1 MHFVYPG
8 FLAAL
13 AVILIPVL
21 VHLFYFRRYK
31 TIRFSSLR
39 FLRTIETER
48 KNQNKLKHFLLL
60 CSRIL
65 AFVFL
70 VLAFSIPSCNPVSTS
85 GVGKTNIR
93 LFIDNSYSMQNKGAP
108 GLLFETAKQK
118 ARELVKSAAS
128 QSSFSIWSHGNYDQQ
143 LCTAQEAI
151 SKIDKL
157 EISPLSESAAD
168 IWSKFRYVQ
177 KQGAIG
183 TDVLCI
189 VSDFQNAL
197 TRALPSAENKKSK
210 AVGIQLGYSDFS
222 NISVDTAWLSNPF
235 AGPGETNKLWFK
247 LTNYSNESIE
257 GLNTKLS
264 LENKV
269 LGLTRVNLLP
279 NEAALAAVDFTM
291 PASGSG
297 LARLEIDDAANAF
310 DNVLYVTLRTQK
322 QIAVMVRGSN
332 TYLNSALRTN
342 TFFNVQ
348 PWDVRALS
356 FPRIGAVYV
365 QSEVGLSQEEAG
377 KLTSYAIQG
386 GTVIF
391 IPRVSAGKLQFKPLI
406 TLSGFPEFEEIKEKG
421 AKVRKEGLSHPFYSR
436 VFSAIPKSI
445 EMPEVNSYFSTRGNT
460 GNGEAILSLENGDP
474 WLLKFKEGKG
484 AIFLFTSAFE
494 LENGNVVRSVLFF
507 PTVINC
513 AVQKEVG
520 GQLFGYAAS
529 QSGLLLQTE
538 FKNMDGD
545 VMVSRD
551 GKAWTAEIQN
561 GAEGRELYI
570 QKEMH
575 EAGFYKLYSKSNPK
589 DVEYIALNTSRFE
602 SNPAKSAASELEKLS
617 KNTGLQWLS
626 PNQTSSVSGNL
637 SDNSSLWRL
646 FIWLA
651 ATFFAVE
658 VLIIAFWD
666 SIFQRV
672 KNRAPVSKP

>member
-13 AVILIPVL
+13 AVILIPVI

-39 FLRTIETER
+39 FLQNIETER
-48 KNQNKLKHFLLL
+48 KNQNKLKHFILL

-85 GVGKTNIR
+85 GAGKTNIR
-93 LFIDNSYSMQNKGAP
+93 LFIDNSHSMQNKGSQ

-143 LCTAQEAI
+143 LYTAQEAI
-151 SKIDKL
+151 AEIDKL
-157 EISPLSESAAD
+157 EISPLSESAAE

-177 KQGAIG
+177 QQSATGA
-183 TDVLCI
+183 DVLCVI
-189 VSDFQNAL
+189 SDFQNAL
-197 TRALPSAENKKSK
+197 TRALPPPETQKTR
-210 AVGIQLGYSDFS
+210 AVGIQLEYAIFP

-235 AGPGETNKLWFK
+235 ASPGESNTLRFK
-247 LTNYSNESIE
+247 VTNYSNEAIE

-264 LENKV
+264 IEDKV
-269 LGLTRVNLLP
+269 LGLTRVNLSP
-279 NEAALAAVDFTM
+279 NESALNSVDFTM
-291 PASGSG
+291 PASGNG
-297 LARLEIDDAANAF
+297 MARLEIDDAANPF
-310 DNVLYVTLRTQK
+310 DNVLYLTLRSQK
-322 QIAVMVRGSN
+322 QLNVMVQGNN
-332 TYLNSALRTN
+332 TYLNSALKTN
-342 TFFNVQ
+342 TFFNVI
-348 PWDVRALS
+348 PWNGNSLS
-356 FPRIGAVYV
+356 YPRIAAVYMERDAV
-365 QSEVGLSQEEAG
+365 LSQEEAT
-377 KLTSYAIQG
+377 KLMSYAIQG
-386 GTVIF
+386 GTVIYV
-391 IPRVSAGKLQFKPLI
+391 PSLSAGVNQFAPLVK
-406 TLSGFPEFEEIKEKG
+406 LSGFPEFEEVKGTG

-436 VFSAIPKSI
+436 VFSSLPKNI
-445 EMPEVNSYFSTRGNT
+445 EMPKVESYFSTRGNT
-460 GNGEAILSLENGDP
+460 GTGEAILSLENGDP

-484 AIFLFTSAFE
+484 AMYLFTSGFE

-507 PTVINC
+507 PTLINC

-538 FKNMDGD
+538 FGTLDGD
-545 VMVSRD
+545 VMAARE
-551 GKAWTAEIQN
+551 GKEWVAEIQN
-561 GAEGRELYI
+561 GAEGRELFI
-570 QKEMH
+570 QKEMQ

-602 SNPAKSAASELEKLS
+602 SSPAKSAESELEKLS
-617 KNTGLQWLS
+617 KNTGIQWLS

-651 ATFFAVE
+651 AAFFAVE

-672 KNRAPVSKP
+672 KNSAPVSKP